1 MSLLYNS
8 SYPTRRERY
17 TCDYGACIDLANKCN
32 SKIECHDESDET
44 TCQYL
49 EVPEPLLVYL
59 YPRYLSSMPAG

>member
-1 MSLLYNS
+1 MSLPSNR

-49 EVPEPLLVYL
+49 EVPV
-59 YPRYLSSMPAG
+59 PADT